1 MSLEL
6 ARRWVAESSRIVGF
20 SGAGVSTESGIP
32 DFRSPNG
39 YWSKNRIVQYRDFI
53 SDRQDRIE
61 YWRQKVETWPEMK
74 RAQPNAGH
82 GAFVELFRQGKLM
95 AMITQN
101 IDGLHQKAGLPS
113 HIVYEVHGTTLEACC
128 LRCGDRISSDEAC
141 ERVKSGEPAPECR
154 KCGGLLKPA
163 TISFGQPMPAGV
175 LAQAELAAR
184 GCDLFLAVGSS
195 LAVQPAAMLPAIA
208 KRAGAR
214 LIVVNREPTPLDEIA
229 DLLLTGETGTVLP
242 ALVADAGS
250 PHSPHRFSTRISTA

>member
-6 ARRWVAESSRIVGF
+6 ARRWLAESSRVVGF
-20 SGAGVSTESGIP
+20 SGAGISTESGIP

-39 YWSKNRIVQYRDFI
+39 YWSKNRVVQYQEFVSNR
-53 SDRQDRIE
+53 RDRIE

-74 RAQPNAGH
+74 RAQPNRGH
-82 GAFVELFRQGKLM
+82 AAFAELYRQGKLT

-113 HIVYEVHGTTLEACC
+113 QVVYEIHGTTLEASC
-128 LRCGDRISSDEAC
+128 LSCGDRISSDEAC
-141 ERVKSGEPAPECR
+141 ERVKAGEPAPECR

-163 TISFGQPMPAGV
+163 TISFGQPMPAEI

-195 LAVQPAAMLPAIA
+195 LVVHPAAMLPVIA

-214 LIVVNREPTPLDEIA
+214 LVILNRDPTPLDEIA
-229 DLLLTGETGTVLP
+229 DLRLDSELGVILP
-242 ALVADAGS
+242 ALVAD
-250 PHSPHRFSTRISTA
+250 